1 MLEDLDMI
9 LVEKDAWGMSTG
21 LSFPSLLLNR
31 QRNLTA
37 RKAHK
42 KETPMILLAT
52 AITTQETEKA
62 KAMGFVETV
71 IMKPLRPSLMAAC
84 LQQALG
90 LENKGLQGQ
99 GMRGLGGREKL
110 HKLIKGKNILVVD
123 DNLVNRRVAAGALKK
138 YGASV
143 ECCES
148 GKAAIALL
156 QPPHAFDAC
165 LMDIQMPEMDG

>member
-1 MLEDLDMI
+1 MI

-21 LSFPSLLLNR
+21 LSFPALLLNR
-31 QRNLTA
+31 QLNLTTW
-37 RKAHK
+37 RVRK
-42 KETPMILLAT
+42 KELPMILLAT
-52 AITTQETEKA
+52 SITTHETDKA
-62 KAMGFVETV
+62 KVMGFVETV

-99 GMRGLGGREKL
+99 CIRSVGREKL

-156 QPPHAFDAC
+156 QPPHTFDAC

>member
-1 MLEDLDMI
+1 MV

-21 LSFPSLLLNR
+21 LSFPSLLPNR
-31 QRNLTA
+31 QQSSTTWRI
-37 RKAHK
+37 HK
-42 KETPMILLAT
+42 KELPMILLAT
-52 AITTQETEKA
+52 AITPRETEKA

-90 LENKGLQGQ
+90 LESKGIQGQ
-99 GMRGLGGREKL
+99 CVRGGRREKL

-156 QPPHAFDAC
+156 QPPHTFDAC